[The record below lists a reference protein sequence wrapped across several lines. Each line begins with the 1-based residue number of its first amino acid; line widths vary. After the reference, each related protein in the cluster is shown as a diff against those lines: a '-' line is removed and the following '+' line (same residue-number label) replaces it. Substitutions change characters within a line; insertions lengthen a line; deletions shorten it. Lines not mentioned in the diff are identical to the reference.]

1 MRLRLE
7 GIGKR
12 FGETAVLSDV
22 SLSLGS
28 GEVHAL
34 LGHNGAGKS
43 TLMRIVLGLETAT
56 AGRMTLDDAPY
67 APSSAR
73 AARALGVVMV
83 PQERTACGH
92 LTVAE
97 NILLGHEPTRFG
109 VISPRE
115 RDARASRALAFAAGD
130 AHRIALGARVRDLSV
145 AEVQLVEIARALA
158 QAGIDHDGVTRARL
172 LVLDEPTSSLAKD
185 DAHRLFANVRKMAS
199 GGLSVILVTHF
210 LNDVPRHADRY
221 TVLRDGAVVARG
233 DARAVTPDALV
244 KALLGESAGATERAV
259 SNATAGKTLLAHGGF
274 AVRGG
279 EIVGIAGLVGSGR
292 SRLLREL
299 LTAQGAPRIGL
310 LSEDRGGEG
319 LMLDRSIADNI
330 VLSPR
335 GARWLPPGKA
345 NAAAA
350 RWLDELA
357 IRAKGPDQRVRD
369 LSGGNQQKVQLARL
383 LREDFDLLLVDEPT
397 RGIDLSSKR
406 QVLALFGELASRGKA
421 IVLVSSQFDELLAV
435 CHRIAVL
442 RRGVLG
448 EFRSAEDWNEEALLL
463 EAAS

>member
-383 LREDFDLLLVDEPT
+383 LRGGL
-397 RGIDLSSKR
+397 
-406 QVLALFGELASRGKA
+406 
-421 IVLVSSQFDELLAV
+421 
-435 CHRIAVL
+435 
-442 RRGVLG
+442 
-448 EFRSAEDWNEEALLL
+448 
-463 EAAS
+463 